1 MKSLFCR
8 RLCSCFCGKN
18 PAAGQAAGFFAWI
31 LFACA
36 QLLHAVGAD
45 VLAAVVL
52 DVPAVTAED
61 AGRLVLLE
69 NNGLAVDIDFLRA
82 GGLVPYGDD
91 VVIDILQWGDAALGG
106 FPHVAARGI
115 LRARLHDDLVR
126 ASAQKQMLTPPPSLE
141 AKGLIC
147 NFWGSS

>member
-18 PAAGQAAGFFAWI
+18 PAVGQAAGFFAWI

-69 NNGLAVDIDFLRA
+69 NNGLAVDIDFDSVLLRDVQRA
-82 GGLVPYGDD
+82 TFLTMPVDFIEYNPLISFLHAPVPGQQRMLHGHPLPPQA
-91 VVIDILQWGDAALGG
+91 IPILPSNYVQ
-106 FPHVAARGI
+106 I
-115 LRARLHDDLVR
+115 LN
-126 ASAQKQMLTPPPSLE
+126 K
-141 AKGLIC
+141 LI
-147 NFWGSS
+147 FS

>member
-8 RLCSCFCGKN
+8 HLCSCFCGKN
-18 PAAGQAAGFFAWI
+18 PAAGQAVGFFAWI

-69 NNGLAVDIDFLRA
+69 NNGLAVDIDFDSVLLRDVQRA
-82 GGLVPYGDD
+82 AQLDGQNDSAELVDLSDD
-91 VVIDILQWGDAALGG
+91 A
-106 FPHVAARGI
+106 
-115 LRARLHDDLVR
+115 
-126 ASAQKQMLTPPPSLE
+126 
-141 AKGLIC
+141 C
-147 NFWGSS
+147 

>member
-18 PAAGQAAGFFAWI
+18 PAAGQAVGFFAWI

-45 VLAAVVL
+45 ALAAVVL
-52 DVPAVTAED
+52 DVPAITAED

-69 NNGLAVDIDFLRA
+69 NNGLAVDIDFDSVLLRNVECTA
-82 GGLVPYGDD
+82 QLDGQNDSAEL
-91 VVIDILQWGDAALGG
+91 
-106 FPHVAARGI
+106 
-115 LRARLHDDLVR
+115 DDL
-126 ASAQKQMLTPPPSLE
+126 SDDT
-141 AKGLIC
+141 C
-147 NFWGSS
+147 

>member
-18 PAAGQAAGFFAWI
+18 PAVGQAAGFFAWI

-36 QLLHAVGAD
+36 QLLHAVGTD

-69 NNGLAVDIDFLRA
+69 NNGLAVDIDFDSVLLRDVQRA
-82 GGLVPYGDD
+82 AQLDGQNDSAELVDLSDD
-91 VVIDILQWGDAALGG
+91 A
-106 FPHVAARGI
+106 
-115 LRARLHDDLVR
+115 
-126 ASAQKQMLTPPPSLE
+126 
-141 AKGLIC
+141 C
-147 NFWGSS
+147 

>member
-1 MKSLFCR
+1 MIVCHCYYLPIKKKFNRAAARMKSLFCR

-18 PAAGQAAGFFAWI
+18 PAVGQAAGSFAWI

-69 NNGLAVDIDFLRA
+69 NNGLAVDIDFDSVLLRDVQRAAQLA
-82 GGLVPYGDD
+82 GQNDSAELVDLSDD
-91 VVIDILQWGDAALGG
+91 A
-106 FPHVAARGI
+106 
-115 LRARLHDDLVR
+115 
-126 ASAQKQMLTPPPSLE
+126 
-141 AKGLIC
+141 C
-147 NFWGSS
+147 